1 MNLFEM
7 DFNGRNEEMAKGSEE
22 TTKGLV
28 LKKLTEIAGYPN
40 ALNKELN
47 GITIYKEDSYKN
59 TVNAWLVETFKK
71 ASKKQTLESKGT
83 PDFMVVKKDVET
95 IILIEAKGSIQD
107 HSRFYNV
114 ADYIECGHGNAT
126 ETEKYGIDGALWYA
140 RFLNDKFDVVAIA
153 VSGQNE
159 EQSRVTSFVL
169 PKGKQLNDIEVLED
183 LTLKDGLVH
192 IDSYTET
199 LNSKLG
205 RDKTDEEVK
214 KALKRYTLDCANFLR
229 ANNIE
234 DNNKAGFI
242 SALILALTNKESK
255 LYENVS
261 RDVNYAEV
269 KARQKIQKKEIEDVE
284 DSIYEDCME
293 LIKGALYGD
302 GDPRRQSYR
311 KGVFDIDEIPNGKR
325 KSLIKYYD
333 TLLNMDGLNN
343 SPKIS
348 NREAFKNGGKTVLSC
363 CVYSVYRNITELLV
377 NRTSIDVMAEF
388 YTTFLRF
395 TKGNAKE
402 KGIVLTPQ
410 HITELFCDIA
420 EYFGERKLSEKDR
433 IIDICCGTGSFLI
446 AALNRIKKNIYDE
459 QITDDKKKKK
469 FQKAQQN
476 SLIGVEI
483 NSSMYS
489 LAYANMRF
497 HGDGK
502 SNLYNCSS
510 LLYDSFAA
518 IDERGN
524 TFDNEGNEVKL
535 NTMIEGY
542 GDIDYG
548 FINPPY
554 SLDADKEIKNYQAG
568 TPAEILINQDQQ
580 ELDFVAS
587 MLHYLKRGGI
597 GIAIVPMS
605 CAGNADKS
613 MRAKI
618 LEHHTLLACM
628 TMPGNLFFDSHV
640 GVASCIM
647 VFKAHIPHDL
657 NKSVFFARW
666 QDDGFKVIPHNGRK
680 ETSEWQNIRQ
690 EWLNQLNGTAAQNE
704 YVWLRKNL
712 AKPNDEALAEAYI
725 KTDYSKLTDRDFEM
739 TLKKYA
745 LFKYMDENG
754 LLEE

>member
-1 MNLFEM
+1 MPK
-7 DFNGRNEEMAKGSEE
+7 DSEE

-28 LKKLTEIAGYPN
+28 TDKLTHIEGYPSAQN
-40 ALNKELN
+40 SKKN
-47 GITIYKEDSYKN
+47 GITFYKEDSYKDTEN
-59 TVNAWLVETFKK
+59 DWLGETFRQ
-71 ASKKQTLESKGT
+71 ASKKQTKRSKGT
-83 PDFMVVKKDVET
+83 PDFMVLKQNAET
-95 IILIEAKGSIQD
+95 IVLIETKGSIQD
-107 HSRFYNV
+107 HSRFDNV
-114 ADYIECGHGNAT
+114 ADYIDNGYGNSN
-126 ETEKYGIDGALWYA
+126 ETQKYGIDGALWYA
-140 RFLNDKFDVVAIA
+140 TFLNDRYDVVAIA

-169 PKGKQLNDIEVLED
+169 PKGKQLCDIEILED
-183 LTLKDGLVH
+183 ATLKDCLVH
-192 IDSYTET
+192 IDVYTET
-199 LNSKLG
+199 LNRKLG

-214 KALKRYTLDCANFLR
+214 KALKQYTLACANFLR
-229 ANNIE
+229 SNNIE

-242 SALILALTNKESK
+242 SALILALTNKDSK
-255 LYENVS
+255 LFKRVKQ
-261 RDVNYAEV
+261 DVEYARA
-269 KARQKIQKKEIEDVE
+269 KASQKIQKKDIEEIED
-284 DSIYEDCME
+284 SIFDDCVD
-293 LIKGALYGD
+293 LIKKALYGD
-302 GDPRRQSYR
+302 GDQHRQNYIN
-311 KGVFDIDEIPNGKR
+311 GVFDIDEIPNGKR

-333 TLLNMDGLNN
+333 ALLDLDGLNN
-343 SPKIS
+343 SPKVS

-363 CVYSVYRNITELLV
+363 CVYSVYLYITELLA

-420 EYFGERKLSEKDR
+420 EQFGERKLSEKDK

-459 QITDDKKKKK
+459 QITDDKKKKR

-476 SLIGVEI
+476 SLIGVEV

-518 IDERGN
+518 IDEKGN
-524 TFDNEGNEVKL
+524 TFNNEGNEVKL
-535 NTMIEGY
+535 NTMIEAY
-542 GDIDYG
+542 GNIDYG

-554 SLDADKEIKNYQAG
+554 SLDADKETKNYPDG
-568 TPAEILINQDQQ
+568 TTAEILINKDQQ

-587 MLHYLKRGGI
+587 VLHYLKQGGI

-605 CAGNADKS
+605 CAGNGEKT
-613 MRAKI
+613 MRAEI
-618 LEHHTLLACM
+618 LKYHTLLACM

-647 VFKAHIPHDL
+647 VFKAHVPHDL

-680 ETSEWQNIRQ
+680 ETPEWQIIRK
-690 EWLNQLNGTAAQNE
+690 EWLEQLDGSASPNE
-704 YVWLRKNL
+704 FVWLKRKLTNL
-712 AKPNDEALAEAYI
+712 KDEALAEAYI
-725 KTDYSKLTDRDFEM
+725 KTDYSKLTDKDFEM

-745 LFKYMDENG
+745 LFKYMEENG

>member
-28 LKKLTEIAGYPN
+28 LKKLTEIAGYPD

-59 TVNAWLVETFKK
+59 TVNSWLVETFKQ
-71 ASKKQTLESKGT
+71 ASKKQTCRSKGT
-83 PDFMVVKKDVET
+83 PDFMVVKKDSET
-95 IILIEAKGSIQD
+95 IVLIETKGSVGE
-107 HSRFYNV
+107 HSRFENV
-114 ADYIECGHGNAT
+114 ADYIDNGFGDAT
-126 ETEKYGIDGALWYA
+126 ETVKYGVDGALWYA
-140 RFLNDKFDVVAIA
+140 TFLNDKYDVVAIA

-159 EQSRVTSFVL
+159 EQSRVTSVVL
-169 PKGKQLNDIEVLED
+169 PKGKQLNDIEILED
-183 LTLKDGLVH
+183 LTLKDGLAHVN
-192 IDSYTET
+192 SYTET
-199 LNSKLG
+199 LNRKLG
-205 RDKTDEEVK
+205 RNKTDEEVRIS
-214 KALKRYTLDCANFLR
+214 LRRYTLDCANFLR

-234 DNNKAGFI
+234 DNKKAGFI
-242 SALILALTNKESK
+242 SALILALTNKDSK
-255 LYENVS
+255 LFKKVKQ
-261 RDVNYAEV
+261 DVEYAKQ
-269 KARQKIQKKEIEDVE
+269 KATQKIQKKDIEEIEDN
-284 DSIYEDCME
+284 IYDDCVD
-293 LIKGALYGD
+293 LIKKALYGD
-302 GDPRRQSYR
+302 GDPHRQSYV

-333 TLLNMDGLNN
+333 GLLAMDGLNN
-343 SPKIS
+343 SPKVS
-348 NREAFKNGGKTVLSC
+348 NREAFRNGGKTVLSC
-363 CVYSVYRNITELLV
+363 CVYSVYWNITELLA

-420 EYFGERKLSEKDR
+420 EQFGERKLSEKDR

-446 AALNRIKKNIYDE
+446 AALNRIKKNIYSE
-459 QITDDKKKKK
+459 QITDDKKGKRFK
-469 FQKAQQN
+469 KAQQN

-524 TFDNEGNEVKL
+524 TFNNEGNEVKL
-535 NTMIEGY
+535 NKMIEAY

-554 SLDADKEIKNYQAG
+554 SLDSDKEIKNYPAG
-568 TPAEILINQDQQ
+568 TSAEILINQDQQ

-605 CAGNADKS
+605 CAGNADKQ

-680 ETSEWQNIRQ
+680 ETAAWQNVRQ
-690 EWLNQLNGTAAQNE
+690 EWMNQLDGSATPNE
-704 YVWLRKNL
+704 FVWLRRKL
-712 AKPNDEALAEAYI
+712 ATLKDEALAEAYI
-725 KTDYSKLTDRDFEM
+725 KTDYSKLADKDFEK